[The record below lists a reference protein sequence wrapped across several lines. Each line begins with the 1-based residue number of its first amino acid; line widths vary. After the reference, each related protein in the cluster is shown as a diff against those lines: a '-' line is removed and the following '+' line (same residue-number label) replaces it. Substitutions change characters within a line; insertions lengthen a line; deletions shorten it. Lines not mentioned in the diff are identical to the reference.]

1 MKIIN
6 VDANGK
12 RFNPEDVTLPPDLSY
27 EIWEILKSEK
37 EVSE

>member
-12 RFNPEDVTLPPDLSY
+12 RFNPEDVTLSPELSY
-27 EIWEILKSEK
+27 EIWEILTSKEEASE
-37 EVSE
+37 